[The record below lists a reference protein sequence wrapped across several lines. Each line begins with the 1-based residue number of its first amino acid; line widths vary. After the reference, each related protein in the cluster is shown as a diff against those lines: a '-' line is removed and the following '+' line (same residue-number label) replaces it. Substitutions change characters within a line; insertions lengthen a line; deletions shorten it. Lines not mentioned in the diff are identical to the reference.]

1 MTDARAVASRILAIV
16 LGATAAVVC
25 AAPAWAAPTT
35 EIVQG
40 DVLRIVSVADWEAAS
55 DMLPGQTMQWD
66 VTVSAEASDPG
77 VIRVGVS
84 ASGDAAIVVD
94 VRACAQEWDATGCS
108 SGASELM
115 AAWPVPRDGTETPLA
130 EMTDSEVMHL
140 RLEVRLE
147 RADPG
152 TTQVRVHASGAG
164 ESVVVGPDGGLAT
177 TGLTPVVPWSLG
189 VAAVLVGGGLTIAAR
204 TRRGSTAGEDAP

>member
-1 MTDARAVASRILAIV
+1 MTAASAVASRILAIA
-16 LGATAAVVC
+16 LGATAAVAC

-55 DMLPGQTMQWD
+55 DMLPGQSMQWD

-77 VIRVGVS
+77 VVRVGVS

-94 VRACAQEWDATGCS
+94 VRACAQEWDPTGCS

-115 AAWPVPRDGTETPLA
+115 TAWPVPRDGTETPLA
-130 EMTDSEVMHL
+130 EMADSEVMHL

-164 ESVVVGPDGGLAT
+164 ESVVVGPEGGLAT

-204 TRRGSTAGEDAP
+204 TRRGSRAGEGAP